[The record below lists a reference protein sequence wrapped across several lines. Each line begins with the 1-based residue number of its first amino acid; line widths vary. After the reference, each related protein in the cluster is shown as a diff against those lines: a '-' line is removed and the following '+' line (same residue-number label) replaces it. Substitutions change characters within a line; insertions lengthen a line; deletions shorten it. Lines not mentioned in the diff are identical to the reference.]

1 MEALV
6 ILVTLGATVGAWY
19 WVVRMLGS
27 KGRGW
32 FIRHL
37 AGSFAGCFA
46 FVLVSIIAVGTG
58 LINAEP
64 KEGLAV
70 TDADNASRANA
81 EPLKPMKF
89 ATVTEM
95 IDDKGD
101 FSDENGTFQVI
112 SNEPLH
118 IQLAT
123 EVVANDL
130 DDVKLAE
137 VRRVALY
144 GVYRTLIHTD
154 APSVRVSALPMEV
167 TLNPYTARYLDS
179 PKVEIAV
186 TRDEALQAVAEL
198 IEVEALEGIVTPNT
212 DLGIQIDAWSKPFE
226 ALYFKPEGQEKLI
239 GRLVS
244 LSN

>member
-1 MEALV
+1 MRNGLYGLAALSLAVLSLVGCGDAEAPKV
-6 ILVTLGATVGAWY
+6 AEASAATV
-19 WVVRMLGS
+19 
-27 KGRGW
+27 
-32 FIRHL
+32 
-37 AGSFAGCFA
+37 
-46 FVLVSIIAVGTG
+46 
-58 LINAEP
+58 P
-64 KEGLAV
+64 
-70 TDADNASRANA
+70 ASG
-81 EPLKPMKF
+81 PLEPMKF

-101 FSDENGTFQVI
+101 FSDENGTFKLI
-112 SNEPLH
+112 SDEPLH

-130 DDVKLAE
+130 DEVKLAE

-186 TRDEALQAVAEL
+186 TRDEALRAVAGL
-198 IEVEALEGIVTPNT
+198 IEVDALEGLVTPNA
-212 DLGIQIDAWSKPFE
+212 DLGIQIDSWSKPFE
-226 ALYFKPEGQEKLI
+226 ALYFKPEGQQALI
-239 GRLVS
+239 AALQS
-244 LSN
+244 K

>member
-1 MEALV
+1 MDALV
-6 ILVTLGATVGAWY
+6 ILVTLGATAGAWY
-19 WVVRMLGS
+19 WLARVLGR

-46 FVLVSIIAVGTG
+46 FVLVSMIAVGTG
-58 LINAEP
+58 LISAEP

-70 TDADNASRANA
+70 TGADNVSTADA
-81 EPLKPMKF
+81 ETLTPMKF
-89 ATVTEM
+89 ATVMEM
-95 IDDKGD
+95 IDDRAD
-101 FSDENGTFQVI
+101 FSEENGTFKVI
-112 SNEPLH
+112 STEPLH

-130 DDVKLAE
+130 DEVKLAE

-186 TRDEALQAVAEL
+186 TRDEALRAVAGL
-198 IEVEALEGIVTPNT
+198 IEVDALEGLVTPNA
-212 DLGIQIDAWSKPFE
+212 DLGIQIDSWSKPFE
-226 ALYFKPEGQEKLI
+226 ALYFKPEGQQALI
-239 GRLVS
+239 AALQS
-244 LSN
+244 K

>member
-1 MEALV
+1 M
-6 ILVTLGATVGAWY
+6 
-19 WVVRMLGS
+19 R
-27 KGRGW
+27 KG
-32 FIRHL
+32 L
-37 AGSFAGCFA
+37 Y
-46 FVLVSIIAVGTG
+46 
-58 LINAEP
+58 
-64 KEGLAV
+64 GLAALSLAMLV
-70 TDADNASRANA
+70 LGGCGETEAPKVAEASVSDAPAS
-81 EPLKPMKF
+81 EQITPMKF

-101 FSDENGTFQVI
+101 FSDENGTFKVI

-130 DDVKLAE
+130 DEVKLAE

-154 APSVRVSALPMEV
+154 APSVRVSALPMEL

-186 TRDEALQAVAEL
+186 TRDEALQAVAGL
-198 IEVEALEGIVTPNT
+198 IEVDAFEDLVTPNT
-212 DLGIQIDAWSKPFE
+212 DLGVQIDAWSKPFE

-239 GRLVS
+239 GRLVTFK
-244 LSN
+244 